1 MNEKVNEIENMNKFY
16 KINKISK
23 NEQQSRNEWIYF
35 MKNARKYFMK
45 NERKYVMK
53 KWTKI
58 FYKEMNESILWKNE
72 HNTTI
77 CVMKNPKLTICKWMK
92 ISNEEKIN

>member
-23 NEQQSRNEWIYF
+23 NEQQSRNEW
-35 MKNARKYFMK
+35 KYL
-45 NERKYVMK
+45 MK

-58 FYKEMNESILWKNE
+58 FYEKINENILWKNG
-72 HNTTI
+72 I
-77 CVMKNPKLTICKWMK
+77 
-92 ISNEEKIN
+92 